1 MLALNQTSLPRVAT
15 KRLTR
20 RKTCDTK
27 EAPKLRAREKSLI
40 VVSYRQK
47 GRRPQCY
54 TRAGRARARA
64 RAKYPGHFRPA
75 KKRPHQWIFEFF
87 LRDWLELDEILPIIA
102 TKTKNSKKIC
112 EKKFV
117 SKSPFQ
123 GLEPLPQILN
133 KLGRNKKLNPS
144 SRNAKGKAWFLCK
157 IVGTAYFQTRK
168 WPLCYRLIPDTTT
181 PKTSPIEQI
190 TDRWEPKNSNLQR
203 VTLQCLT
210 SCYRW
215 SNLLRDNVSN
225 LALASAQNPPKIWK
239 YAWKILIFLLWFLTF
254 WPPFDIVRLHPI
266 G

>member
-27 EAPKLRAREKSLI
+27 EAPKLRAREKSLS

-54 TRAGRARARA
+54 TRAGRARARARA

-181 PKTSPIEQI
+181 PPGSSGPSTPKQKRYFSGLILHLHGTQSCILNKKRTKYNLEKQRSSP
-190 TDRWEPKNSNLQR
+190 N
-203 VTLQCLT
+203 
-210 SCYRW
+210 
-215 SNLLRDNVSN
+215 
-225 LALASAQNPPKIWK
+225 
-239 YAWKILIFLLWFLTF
+239 
-254 WPPFDIVRLHPI
+254 WPVIMTPSRSSRRY
-266 G
+266 

>member
-1 MLALNQTSLPRVAT
+1 MILK
-15 KRLTR
+15 KRAQR
-20 RKTCDTK
+20 ENIFFRSC
-27 EAPKLRAREKSLI
+27 ARAREKSLI
-40 VVSYRQK
+40 VVSCRQK

-144 SRNAKGKAWFLCK
+144 LANRGMGRC
-157 IVGTAYFQTRK
+157 QTLK
-168 WPLCYRLIPDTTT
+168 
-181 PKTSPIEQI
+181 K
-190 TDRWEPKNSNLQR
+190 
-203 VTLQCLT
+203 
-210 SCYRW
+210 W
-215 SNLLRDNVSN
+215 SNFEVLKAVKPHLACNGLR
-225 LALASAQNPPKIWK
+225 
-239 YAWKILIFLLWFLTF
+239 FF
-254 WPPFDIVRLHPI
+254 
-266 G
+266 

>member
-1 MLALNQTSLPRVAT
+1 MLYSGIHYINSKISPKNVRYKRSTKVA
-15 KRLTR
+15 
-20 RKTCDTK
+20 
-27 EAPKLRAREKSLI
+27 RARKSLS

-144 SRNAKGKAWFLCK
+144 LANRGMGRC
-157 IVGTAYFQTRK
+157 QTLK
-168 WPLCYRLIPDTTT
+168 
-181 PKTSPIEQI
+181 K
-190 TDRWEPKNSNLQR
+190 
-203 VTLQCLT
+203 
-210 SCYRW
+210 W
-215 SNLLRDNVSN
+215 SNFEVLKAVKPHLACNGLR
-225 LALASAQNPPKIWK
+225 
-239 YAWKILIFLLWFLTF
+239 FF
-254 WPPFDIVRLHPI
+254 
-266 G
+266 